1 MKIKDSDGEVYSFD
15 FICKQNGEIGM
26 RTENSNND
34 SFHQF
39 ITIIEKGGVISGFT
53 EIYHSTYI
61 FKIDV
66 SGYQNAVK
74 RL

>member
-1 MKIKDSDGEVYSFD
+1 MKIKDSDGEVYSFEY
-15 FICKQNGEIGM
+15 ICKQNGEIQM
-26 RTENSNND
+26 KTENDSKQ

-39 ITIIEKGGVISGFT
+39 ISIIEKGGIISGST
-53 EIYHSTYI
+53 EIYHSPYK

-66 SGYQNAVK
+66 SGYHDFSK